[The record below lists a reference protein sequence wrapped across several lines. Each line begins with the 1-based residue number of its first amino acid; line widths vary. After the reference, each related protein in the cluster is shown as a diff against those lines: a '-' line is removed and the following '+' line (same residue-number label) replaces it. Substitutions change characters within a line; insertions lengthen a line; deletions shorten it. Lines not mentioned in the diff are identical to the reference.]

1 MGFIFLSY
9 IENNDSFNHLKYR
22 YIFNSIIFG
31 HLNHKDDIIQTFY
44 FTPHVYFLKGTMP
57 LKYATFLDYAA
68 EARILEKDG
77 GHWRFRHQNLQDYF
91 ANLDE

>member
-1 MGFIFLSY
+1 MFLYLAVMTLSLTPLFRHFILRLCFY
-9 IENNDSFNHLKYR
+9 IEDK
-22 YIFNSIIFG
+22 
-31 HLNHKDDIIQTFY
+31 
-44 FTPHVYFLKGTMP
+44 MP